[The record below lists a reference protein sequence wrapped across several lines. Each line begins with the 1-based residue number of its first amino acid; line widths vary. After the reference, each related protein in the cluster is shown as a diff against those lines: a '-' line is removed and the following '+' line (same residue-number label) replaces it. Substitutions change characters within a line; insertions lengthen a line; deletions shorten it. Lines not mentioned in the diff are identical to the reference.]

1 MRSLTVRAMEGCPLK
16 TAMILICD
24 CWKVTLIQALLD
36 ANSSLRYSELR
47 DAAGEIS
54 DRTHTR
60 QLRELTDDGLV
71 IREVYPEVPP
81 RVEYALTPTARRLEP
96 IFAEHQTWGGFGSEF
111 RARAARRSL
120 PLGCLGR
127 RLPSRRPR

>member
-1 MRSLTVRAMEGCPLK
+1 MEGCPLK

-47 DAAGEIS
+47 DAAGEVS

-71 IREVYPEVPP
+71 ICEVYPEFPAARGV
-81 RVEYALTPTARRLEP
+81 RAYAHRA
-96 IFAEHQTWGGFGSEF
+96 A
-111 RARAARRSL
+111 ARADYRRASD
-120 PLGCLGR
+120 LGR
-127 RLPSRRPR
+127 LRL